1 MFGVPVCVCVIACSS
16 NVCVCDTDI
25 SDLKSLNKARCEN
38 CSLCLTFLNIEVEV
52 VVCALILAGV
62 GGW

>member
-1 MFGVPVCVCVIACSS
+1 M
-16 NVCVCDTDI
+16 CVCDTDI